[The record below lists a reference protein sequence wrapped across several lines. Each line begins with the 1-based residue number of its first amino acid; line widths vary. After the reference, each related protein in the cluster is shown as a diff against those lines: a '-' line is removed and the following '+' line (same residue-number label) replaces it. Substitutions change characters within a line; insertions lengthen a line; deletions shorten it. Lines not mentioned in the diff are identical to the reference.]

1 MITLSDQ
8 DLAALRKWMHEELG
22 LHGDD
27 YRPTFLARRIGPR
40 LSAAG
45 CTDVGTYLAFL
56 RKNPAEAKA
65 FASKFFVPTSEF
77 FRNAEVFQSLRRLL
91 PERAHLLGW
100 PALKMVSAA
109 CSTGEEPVSLAILL
123 EEVALDG
130 RVLALDR
137 SLAALHALRQG
148 LFTRRALEKVDLKLK
163 ERYFR
168 EDGEKA
174 RVVQRVAA
182 RICPICCDLG
192 EGLPVRG
199 AHVVVM
205 RNLFIYLTEASQV
218 RLLDGSAR
226 ALVPGGLLV
235 LGRVEAPSPLRAAAW
250 KPVDRAARIYERT
263 GRDE

>member
-8 DLAALRKWMHEELG
+8 DLAALRRWMHEELG
-22 LHGDD
+22 LRGED

-40 LSAAG
+40 LNAAG
-45 CTDVGTYLAFL
+45 FTDVGSYLAFL
-56 RKNPAEAKA
+56 RRNPAEARSL
-65 FASKFFVPTSEF
+65 ASKFFVPTSEF
-77 FRNAEVFQSLRRLL
+77 FRNAEVFQSLQKLL
-91 PERAHLLGW
+91 PERARNLGW
-100 PALKMVSAA
+100 TSLKVVSAA

-123 EEVALDG
+123 EEMALEG
-130 RVLALDR
+130 RILALDR
-137 SLAALHALRQG
+137 SPAALQALRRG
-148 LFTRRALEKVDLKLK
+148 LFARRALEKVDLKLK
-163 ERYFR
+163 ERYFK

-174 RVVQRVAA
+174 RVVQWVAA
-182 RICPICCDLG
+182 RICPVCCDLG

-218 RLLDGSAR
+218 RLLDSSAR

-250 KPVDRAARIYERT
+250 KPVDRAARIYEWT
-263 GRDE
+263 GRDA